1 MGWTVLHTSA
11 LDGDMKRVR
20 HCVEDIK
27 WLKGIDVNAQT
38 EQRGHSA
45 LHMCAANGHIEVM
58 QYIINADGTN
68 KDIQTHQGNTPLHLA
83 AINDRE
89 KACKLLVSNGC
100 DVRISNKGGKT
111 ADKVCP
117 RDGPLKDFLT
127 KEVQE
132 ALKKSRGRGGAH
144 NQRSYSSSDNNQD
157 EDEV

>member
-20 HCVEDIK
+20 HCVENVK
-27 WLKGIDVNAQT
+27 WLKGVDINAQT

-58 QYIINADGTN
+58 QYLMNADGAN
-68 KDIQTHQGNTPLHLA
+68 KDVQTHQGNTPLHLA

-89 KACKLLVSNGC
+89 KACKLLISNGC
-100 DVRISNKGGKT
+100 NVTISNKNGKT
-111 ADKVCP
+111 ADKVVP

-132 ALKKSRGRGGAH
+132 AMKKGRGRAH
-144 NQRSYSSSDNNQD
+144 HQRSYSSSDNQD